1 MRFYRDP
8 FPTLESGE
16 VLVKLND
23 LPGLI
28 IAAIGA
34 LRLRPLQIFQLNEF
48 VFVSGELSGG
58 FQLRPDFPRHP
69 LAFRVRRRDDQGRLA
84 FADGR
89 MREEIAMI
97 AKTIET
103 RDVNITNHAAKT
115 DELCKITQA
124 KCDETVASIELM
136 LKNLGSQVDTK
147 AIVKGIEDAMKNL
160 FLPLHVRASDLAYT
174 VGPTVDKL
182 NAAADRAAKLWP
194 QRIWKMALTAGV
206 MVGLSIAALGIGAAS
221 WQMKSHFD
229 KTLADEIRAEKYTLK
244 NNQEAFQKL
253 ATADVP
259 VYVARSSNPDG
270 TLIPRGYCLYIPN
283 AQGADFKDGTGRIF
297 FTSPRPEAELKQL
310 LDVQQ
315 Q

>member
-1 MRFYRDP
+1 MAEP
-8 FPTLESGE
+8 
-16 VLVKLND
+16 D
-23 LPGLI
+23 LFEEMLATYP
-28 IAAIGA
+28 AEK
-34 LRLRPLQIFQLNEF
+34 R
-48 VFVSGELSGG
+48 ELAR
-58 FQLRPDFPRHP
+58 QVYQR
-69 LAFRVRRRDDQGRLA
+69 
-84 FADGR
+84 FADGDSTQFFTQLLLVLDVYACYVGR
-89 MREEIAMI
+89 IPKAAVQANQESFAILEDMREEIAMI
-97 AKTIET
+97 AKTIEA

-136 LKNLGSQVDTK
+136 LKNIGSQVDTK

-174 VGPTVDKL
+174 VGPTVERL

-206 MVGLSIAALGIGAAS
+206 MVGLSIAALGIGAAY

-297 FTSPRPEAELKQL
+297 FASPRPESELKQL

-315 Q
+315 QQ

>member
-1 MRFYRDP
+1 MAEP
-8 FPTLESGE
+8 
-16 VLVKLND
+16 D
-23 LPGLI
+23 LFEEMLATYP
-28 IAAIGA
+28 AEK
-34 LRLRPLQIFQLNEF
+34 R
-48 VFVSGELSGG
+48 ELARKVY
-58 FQLRPDFPRHP
+58 QR
-69 LAFRVRRRDDQGRLA
+69 
-84 FADGR
+84 FADGDSTQFFTQLLLVLDVYACYVGR
-89 MREEIAMI
+89 IPKAAVQANQESFAILEDMRGEIATI
-97 AKTIET
+97 AKTIEA

-147 AIVKGIEDAMKNL
+147 VIVKGIEDAMKNL
-160 FLPLHVRASDLAYT
+160 FLPLHVRASDLAHT
-174 VGPTVDKL
+174 VGPTVERL

-206 MVGLSIAALGIGAAS
+206 MVGLSIAALGIGAAY

-229 KTLADEIRAEKYTLK
+229 KTLADEIRSEKYTLK
-244 NNQEAFQKL
+244 NNKEAFQQL

-297 FTSPRPEAELKQL
+297 FASPRPESELKQL

-315 Q
+315 QQ

>member
-1 MRFYRDP
+1 
-8 FPTLESGE
+8 
-16 VLVKLND
+16 
-23 LPGLI
+23 
-28 IAAIGA
+28 
-34 LRLRPLQIFQLNEF
+34 
-48 VFVSGELSGG
+48 
-58 FQLRPDFPRHP
+58 
-69 LAFRVRRRDDQGRLA
+69 
-84 FADGR
+84 
-89 MREEIAMI
+89 
-97 AKTIET
+97 
-103 RDVNITNHAAKT
+103 
-115 DELCKITQA
+115 
-124 KCDETVASIELM
+124 
-136 LKNLGSQVDTK
+136 
-147 AIVKGIEDAMKNL
+147 VKGIEDAMKNL

>member
-1 MRFYRDP
+1 MA
-8 FPTLESGE
+8 ES
-16 VLVKLND
+16 D
-23 LPGLI
+23 LFEEMLATYP
-28 IAAIGA
+28 AEK
-34 LRLRPLQIFQLNEF
+34 R
-48 VFVSGELSGG
+48 ELA
-58 FQLRPDFPRHP
+58 RKVYHR
-69 LAFRVRRRDDQGRLA
+69 
-84 FADGR
+84 FADGDSTQFFTQLLLVLDVYACYVGR
-89 MREEIAMI
+89 IPKAAVQANQESFAILEDMREEIAMI
-97 AKTIET
+97 AKTIEA

-174 VGPTVDKL
+174 VGPTVERL

-206 MVGLSIAALGIGAAS
+206 MVGLSIAALGIGAAY

-229 KTLADEIRAEKYTLK
+229 KTLADEIRSEKYTLK
-244 NNQEAFQKL
+244 NNKEAFQQL

>member
-1 MRFYRDP
+1 MA
-8 FPTLESGE
+8 ES
-16 VLVKLND
+16 D
-23 LPGLI
+23 LFEEMLATYP
-28 IAAIGA
+28 AEK
-34 LRLRPLQIFQLNEF
+34 R
-48 VFVSGELSGG
+48 ELA
-58 FQLRPDFPRHP
+58 RKVYHR
-69 LAFRVRRRDDQGRLA
+69 
-84 FADGR
+84 FADGDSTQFFTQLLLVLDVYACYVGR
-89 MREEIAMI
+89 IPKAAVQANQESFAILEDMRGEIATI
-97 AKTIET
+97 AKTIEA

-160 FLPLHVRASDLAYT
+160 FLPLHVRASDLAHT
-174 VGPTVDKL
+174 VGPTVERL

-206 MVGLSIAALGIGAAS
+206 MVGLSIAALGIGAAY

-297 FTSPRPEAELKQL
+297 FASPRPESELKQL

-315 Q
+315 QQ

>member
-1 MRFYRDP
+1 MAE
-8 FPTLESGE
+8 T
-16 VLVKLND
+16 D
-23 LPGLI
+23 LFEEMLATYP
-28 IAAIGA
+28 AEK
-34 LRLRPLQIFQLNEF
+34 R
-48 VFVSGELSGG
+48 ELARKVY
-58 FQLRPDFPRHP
+58 QR
-69 LAFRVRRRDDQGRLA
+69 
-84 FADGR
+84 FADGDSTQFFTQLLLVLDVYACYVGR
-89 MREEIAMI
+89 IPKAAVQANQESFAILEDMRGEIGMI
-97 AKTIET
+97 AKTIEA

-147 AIVKGIEDAMKNL
+147 VIVKGIEDAMKNL
-160 FLPLHVRASDLAYT
+160 FLPLHVRASDLAHT
-174 VGPTVDKL
+174 VGPTVERL

-206 MVGLSIAALGIGAAS
+206 MVGLSIAALGIGAAY

-297 FTSPRPEAELKQL
+297 FASPRPEAELKQL
-310 LDVQQ
+310 LDIQQ
-315 Q
+315 QQ

>member
-1 MRFYRDP
+1 MAETDLFEEMLATYPAEKRELAR
-8 FPTLESGE
+8 E
-16 VLVKLND
+16 VYH
-23 LPGLI
+23 
-28 IAAIGA
+28 
-34 LRLRPLQIFQLNEF
+34 R
-48 VFVSGELSGG
+48 
-58 FQLRPDFPRHP
+58 
-69 LAFRVRRRDDQGRLA
+69 
-84 FADGR
+84 FADGDSTQFFTQLLLVLDVYAR
-89 MREEIAMI
+89 YVERIPKATVQANQESFAILEDMREEIGMI
-97 AKTIET
+97 AKTIEA

-136 LKNLGSQVDTK
+136 LKNIGSQVDTK

-174 VGPTVDKL
+174 VGPTVERL

-206 MVGLSIAALGIGAAS
+206 MVGLSIAALGIGAAY

-229 KTLADEIRAEKYTLK
+229 KTLADEIRSEKYTLK

-297 FTSPRPEAELKQL
+297 FASPRSEDELKRL
-310 LDVQQ
+310 REIQQ
-315 Q
+315 P

>member
-1 MRFYRDP
+1 
-8 FPTLESGE
+8 
-16 VLVKLND
+16 
-23 LPGLI
+23 
-28 IAAIGA
+28 
-34 LRLRPLQIFQLNEF
+34 
-48 VFVSGELSGG
+48 
-58 FQLRPDFPRHP
+58 
-69 LAFRVRRRDDQGRLA
+69 
-84 FADGR
+84 
-89 MREEIAMI
+89 MI

-206 MVGLSIAALGIGAAS
+206 MVGLSIAALGIGAAY